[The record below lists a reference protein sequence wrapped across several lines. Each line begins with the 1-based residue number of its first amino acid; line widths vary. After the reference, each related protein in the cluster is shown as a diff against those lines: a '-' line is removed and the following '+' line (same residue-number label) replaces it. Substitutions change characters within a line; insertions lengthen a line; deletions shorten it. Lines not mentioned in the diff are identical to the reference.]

1 MPTSYR
7 RWPVLAVGVVG
18 LALLGLWVGGGH
30 GPAAKADAG
39 KEPDKGPT
47 TLYFGIS
54 ECARCHTM
62 PGKVDPDDPDLCRL
76 NESKIWDAED
86 KHRQAFLVLKGE
98 RAQKMGKLLHID
110 VTKDRQCLSCHGV
123 VLPEGAP
130 VHKSFKED
138 DGVSCVVCHG
148 AAEEWVDMHGGL
160 RRDKWRKY
168 TREEKQTKFGMTDLW
183 DPVKRANLCASCHVG
198 SLENKA
204 AGKFVTHDMYAAGH
218 PPLPGFEVATFS
230 NEMPRH
236 WQYLSEK
243 DPKIRTLLQYDP
255 KDLEQ
260 SKQLLVGA
268 VVSFRQA
275 SELLAD
281 EAKQCAEA
289 RDADKSA
296 LDLAQFDCY
305 ACHHELK
312 APSWRQ
318 KRGYVGRPGRPQM
331 RPWPEVLVRLAVVHA
346 GADEKGFEQVQ
357 RNVAQAFDARPF
369 GDPRQVADTARD
381 MAAWARDVARKVE
394 KTPCGKAEVRRAR
407 DLLLE
412 RYQKEVVDYDSARQ
426 VAWAVEVFTY
436 DLGEKLSPEA
446 RKVLKAL
453 DEDLNLQLPSG
464 QLRHLEE
471 LLPGNLKLRNNYEPE
486 RFQAALAQLSTFL
499 GKP

>member
-1 MPTSYR
+1 MPMNPCR
-7 RWPVLAVGVVG
+7 VPVLAAAVVG
-18 LALLGLWVGGGH
+18 LALLAWWAGGGR
-30 GPAAKADAG
+30 GQAPKADAG
-39 KEPDKGPT
+39 KEADKGPT

-76 NESKIWDAED
+76 TESKIWDAED
-86 KHRQAFLVLKGE
+86 KHRQAFRVLKGE

-110 VTKDRQCLSCHGV
+110 VTKDKQCLSCHGV
-123 VLPEGAP
+123 VVPEGAA

-160 RRDKWRKY
+160 RRDKWRKL
-168 TREEKQTKFGMTDLW
+168 TREEKDSKYGMTDLW
-183 DPVKRANLCASCHVG
+183 DPVKRANLCTSCHVG
-198 SLENKA
+198 NVENKA

-218 PPLPGFEVATFS
+218 PPLPGFEASTFS

-243 DPKIRTLLQYDP
+243 DPKIQPLLQYDP

-260 SKQLLVGA
+260 SKLLLVGA
-268 VVSFRQA
+268 AASFRQA
-275 SELLAD
+275 AELLAD

-289 RDADKSA
+289 RDADKAA

-331 RPWPEVLVRLAVVHA
+331 RPWPEVLLRLAVVHA
-346 GADEKGFEQVQ
+346 GADEKEFEQVQ
-357 RNVAQAFDARPF
+357 RKVAQAFDARPF
-369 GDPRQVADTARD
+369 GDPRQVADTAKE
-381 MAAWARDVARKVE
+381 MAAWAKDIAQKVDRK
-394 KTPCGKAEVRRAR
+394 PCGPAEVRRAR
-407 DLLLE
+407 DQLLE

-426 VAWAVEVFTY
+426 IAWAISVFNY
-436 DLGEKLSPEA
+436 DLGEKLGPDA

-453 DEDLNLQLPSG
+453 DDDLNLQLPSG
-464 QLRHLEE
+464 QFRQLED
-471 LLPGNLKLRNNYEPE
+471 LLAGNLKLRNNYDPE
-486 RFQAALAQLSTFL
+486 KFQAALAQLSTL
-499 GKP
+499 LAKQ